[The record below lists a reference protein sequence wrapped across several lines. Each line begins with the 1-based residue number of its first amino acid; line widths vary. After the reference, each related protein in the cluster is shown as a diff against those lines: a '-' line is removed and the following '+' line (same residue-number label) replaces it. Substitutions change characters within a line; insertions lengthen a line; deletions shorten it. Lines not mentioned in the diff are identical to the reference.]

1 MLVIGSAFYPA
12 RGDAARRQER
22 ARAALLALSGAIP
35 INLQFEDE
43 RFDLDG
49 VRMVPVLRLDSRT
62 VTGAAGRRKPIV
74 SEMLDALASIATE
87 AKAPYFTYINA
98 DIEVTQAAVDYIA
111 SERRDG
117 YAFCRVDVDPETRED
132 FGIQPYGVDMIA
144 IRTDWWARERRRFRP
159 YIAGEACWDNV
170 YAALLCSYGNGD
182 LVDHRKLIFHERHPA
197 VWIDSPFAAYNGHL
211 AGLDARYFSQWV
223 TYVDA
228 ARRGRGA
235 DADHERLVREVLG
248 NPRLS
253 WSAHIRNAARQIR
266 ARWRYARRAR
276 Q

>member
-22 ARAALLALSGAIP
+22 AREALLSLSGIIP

-49 VRMVPVLRLDSRT
+49 LRTLPVLRRDSRT
-62 VTGAAGRRKPIV
+62 VTGADGRRKPIV
-74 SEMLDALASIATE
+74 SEMLDALSSIAAE
-87 AKAPYFTYINA
+87 EKAPYFAYMNA
-98 DIEVTQAAVDYIA
+98 DIEVSQAAVDYIT

-117 YAFCRVDVDPETRED
+117 YAFCRVDVDPQTRED
-132 FGIQPYGVDMIA
+132 FGIQPYGVDMVA

-170 YAALLCSYGNGD
+170 YAALLCSYGSGD

-211 AGLDARYFSQWV
+211 AALDARYFSQWV
-223 TYVDA
+223 TYVEAVMRAPDA
-228 ARRGRGA
+228 G
-235 DADHERLVREVLG
+235 ADHERLIREVLG
-248 NPRLS
+248 NPHLAWRER
-253 WSAHIRNAARQIR
+253 IRDAGRQVR
-266 ARWRYARRAR
+266 ARWRYWRRTR

>member
-12 RGDAARRQER
+12 RDDEARRQER
-22 ARAALLALSGAIP
+22 ARAALVELSGTIP

-49 VRMVPVLRLDSRT
+49 VRTLSVLRLDSRT
-62 VTGAAGRRKPIV
+62 VTGVDGRRKPIV
-74 SEMLDALASIATE
+74 SEMLDALASIAAE
-87 AKAPYFTYINA
+87 AKAPYFAYINA
-98 DIEVTQAAVDYIA
+98 DIEVTPAAVDFIT

-117 YAFCRVDVDPETRED
+117 YAVCRVDVDPETRED
-132 FGIQPYGVDMIA
+132 YGIQPYGIDMVA

-182 LVDHRKLIFHERHPA
+182 LVNHRKLIFHERHQTL
-197 VWIDSPFAAYNGHL
+197 WKDGPFAKYNGHL
-211 AGLDARYFSQWV
+211 AVLDARYFSQWV
-223 TYVDA
+223 RYVDA
-228 ARRGRGA
+228 VMRAPA
-235 DADHERLVREVLG
+235 AEAEHEQMVREVLG
-248 NPRLS
+248 NCHLPWRERLRD
-253 WSAHIRNAARQIR
+253 AGRQIR